1 MIKCL
6 KMVEKKYIINIMI
19 LQGITQLVYVLN
31 ITIIVTI
38 IITFL
43 IGILVQSISKNE
55 SRSGRLCSWETPSL
69 CNISWITMP

>member
-6 KMVEKKYIINIMI
+6 KMVEKKYIFNIMI
-19 LQGITQLVYVLN
+19 LKGITQLVLN
-31 ITIIVTI
+31 ITIIIII

-43 IGILVQSISKNE
+43 IGILVQSMSKNE